1 MAFKEAMREAKPV
14 LLEPIMK
21 VEVVTPE
28 DYYGDIIGD
37 LNRRR
42 GQILGMEDS
51 VSGKIVTAEVP
62 LGEMFGYST
71 VDALDEPGSRDVH
84 DGIREVR
91 GSADATSPKPIIEED
106 LSSFES
112 LSTH

>member
-1 MAFKEAMREAKPV
+1 MAFKIAGSIGFKEGFMKAKPV

-42 GQILGMEDS
+42 GQILGMEES
-51 VSGKIVTAEVP
+51 TSGKVITAEVP
-62 LGEMFGYST
+62 LAEMFGYATSVRSMSQGRAT
-71 VDALDEPGSRDVH
+71 FTMEFAKYV
-84 DGIREVR
+84 EVPKNV
-91 GSADATSPKPIIEED
+91 ADAVMKKDE
-106 LSSFES
+106 
-112 LSTH
+112 